1 MESRESG
8 VLPDTGIALR
18 GAECSLLLSA
28 AEIVRLRYVHRGGD
42 ASLSQ
47 TAAGELANFLGAIA
61 RGHPALDEVDRKAA
75 IALAHRVIDD
85 DHPEH
90 SRMWPTYRGPDRAT
104 GMAPSG
110 K

>member
-1 MESRESG
+1 MS
-8 VLPDTGIALR
+8 DTEIALR
-18 GAECSLLLSA
+18 GAERSLLLSA

-47 TAAGELANFLGAIA
+47 TAAGELANFFGAIA
-61 RGHPALDEVDRKAA
+61 RGHPALDEGDRKEA

-90 SRMWPTYRGPDRAT
+90 SRMWPTYRRPGRVT
-104 GMAPSG
+104 RIVPSG